1 MSLCVTEC
9 DLKTFVCWAEQ
20 RLPAVWSSDGLILR
34 WTKPWLGVSIRTFAV
49 LTRLRSIAPFFPLSC
64 NQKSFILLL
73 KSSFC
78 YYPSRAMQTIMTC
91 CYRATANIHRFTEW
105 YCSNFSPVCF
115 TLLHLESPRSVV
127 QKYNNTHGK
136 RTVVVGRCQRSW
148 WKCETATQ
156 NHLCLIQPERQLDR
170 DEPPS
175 VCAVVR
181 QIIVTASKLWFVW
194 NYEMANVKSINQITA
209 PKGDNNDSL
218 NI

>member
-1 MSLCVTEC
+1 MCDWMWLENVCVLSRAETSSCVILWWADSEMNQTLTGSFNKDLCCFDASALHSTVFSFIMQSEELYIIT
-9 DLKTFVCWAEQ
+9 KEQ
-20 RLPAVWSSDGLILR
+20 LLLLPI
-34 WTKPWLGVSIRTFAV
+34 
-49 LTRLRSIAPFFPLSC
+49 SC
-64 NQKSFILLL
+64 NANYNDLLL
-73 KSSFC
+73 SS
-78 YYPSRAMQTIMTC
+78 YSKHSSL
-91 CYRATANIHRFTEW
+91 YRF
-105 YCSNFSPVCF
+105 CSNFSPVCF

-181 QIIVTASKLWFVW
+181 QIIVTTSKLWFVW